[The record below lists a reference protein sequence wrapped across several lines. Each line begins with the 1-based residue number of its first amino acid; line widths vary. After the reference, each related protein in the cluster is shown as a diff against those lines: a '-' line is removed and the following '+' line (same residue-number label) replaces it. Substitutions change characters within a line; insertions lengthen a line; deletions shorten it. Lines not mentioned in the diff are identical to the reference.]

1 MCEGNTMRPYFP
13 NEVAEALLQYSKDH
27 FQNQQIVHLISDN
40 KDANDLLDPLGQY
53 PHAYVLACIMDVQ
66 VKAQNAWIIPYNLKN
81 QIHAFDMTTLYQLAN
96 QLSEDEMKA
105 LFENDKME
113 KVHRF
118 HGKMAIRF
126 FDAVKKI
133 HNDYNDD
140 ASKIWADNP
149 PSGLVVSRFLQF
161 NGVGIKVATMATN
174 ILVRQ
179 YNIELQDK
187 HCIDISPDTHTVR
200 VFQRLGLI
208 TKDEHISDKK
218 EKDHKAKTK
227 AMYMARMIN
236 PDYPG
241 ILDYPC
247 WDVGKNY
254 CKARNP
260 ICYGEKEK
268 GPCPF
273 SHFCPSKKRI
283 N

>member
-1 MCEGNTMRPYFP
+1 MCNQNSTRICFP
-13 NEVAEALLQYSKDH
+13 NETARALLNYSKER
-27 FQNQQIVHLISDN
+27 FRQEQNVHLISNN
-40 KDANDLLDPLGQY
+40 KDANDLLDPQGQY
-53 PHAYVLACIMDVQ
+53 PHAYVLACIMDIQ
-66 VKAQNAWIIPYNLKN
+66 VKAKNAWIIPYNLKN
-81 QIHAFDMTTLYQLAN
+81 LIHGFDMTTLYQLSN
-96 QLSEDEMKA
+96 QLSEEEKVA
-105 LFENDKME
+105 LFDKME

-118 HGKMAIRF
+118 PSTMAIRF

-133 HNDYNDD
+133 HKDYNDD
-140 ASKIWADNP
+140 ASRIWAGNP

-208 TKDEHISDKK
+208 SKDEHISDKK
-218 EKDHKAKTK
+218 EKDHKAKIK

-241 ILDYPC
+241 IFDYPC
-247 WDVGKNY
+247 WKVGQDF
-254 CKARNP
+254 CKAKKQQCTN
-260 ICYGEKEK
+260 EK
-268 GPCPF
+268 GTCPF
-273 SHFCPSKKRI
+273 FSFCPSSTE